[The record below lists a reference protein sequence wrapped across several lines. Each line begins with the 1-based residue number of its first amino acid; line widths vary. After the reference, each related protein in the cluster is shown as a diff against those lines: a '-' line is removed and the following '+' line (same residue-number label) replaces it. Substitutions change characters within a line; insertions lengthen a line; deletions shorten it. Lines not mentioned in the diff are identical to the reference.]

1 MKTKQEINSTAK
13 NGSTVECVKCHKQ
26 VAPEN
31 AQQTDKG
38 LVCNDCVAKTKRNRL
53 IVIFIFLGCLILG
66 ALIWFLVANNDKKA
80 ATATGFEG
88 VMEINDSVN
97 VVVDSIDVEFNIA
110 TATLSSAPVSTQ
122 APVSNI
128 EEFKRV
134 LAQNVEAT
142 KSGKEKTLNVP
153 VSAIM
158 FSFKSVELTPDAL
171 NLIKEIANLYGQTD
185 KSGIIKV
192 DGYACNIGED
202 APNDHISQ
210 QRAEAV
216 KSALVAAGVEASRVE
231 TLWYGKSKNAEF
243 NLPKNE
249 DNRRVLIS
257 FK

>member
-1 MKTKQEINSTAK
+1 MEKDLKKMTAQDGNS
-13 NGSTVECVKCHKQ
+13 VECKKCHKQ

-38 LVCNDCVAKTKRNRL
+38 IVCNDCVAKAKRNRI
-53 IVIFIFLGCLILG
+53 IVLFTVLGCLILG
-66 ALIWFLVANNDKKA
+66 ALIWFFVANNDKKS
-80 ATATGFEG
+80 ATATGFDG
-88 VMEINDSVN
+88 VTEINDSLN
-97 VVVDSIDVEFNIA
+97 VVVDSVDVEFNIA

-134 LAQNVEAT
+134 LAQNVKAA
-142 KSGKEKTLNVP
+142 KSGKENTLNVP

-158 FSFKSVELTPDAL
+158 FSFKSAELTPEAL
-171 NLIKEIANLYGQTD
+171 NLIKEVTNLYGQTD
-185 KSGIIKV
+185 KSGIINV

-202 APNDHISQ
+202 APNDYISQ
-210 QRAEAV
+210 QRVEAV
-216 KSALVAAGVEASRVE
+216 KSALVALGVNPSKIE
-231 TLWYGKSKNAEF
+231 LHWYGKSKNAEF

-257 FK
+257 VK